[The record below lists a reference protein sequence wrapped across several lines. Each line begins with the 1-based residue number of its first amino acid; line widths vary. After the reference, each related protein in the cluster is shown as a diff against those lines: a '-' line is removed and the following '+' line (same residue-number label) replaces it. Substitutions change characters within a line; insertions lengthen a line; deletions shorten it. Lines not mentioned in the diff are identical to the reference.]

1 MAWCCWRGP
10 WIAWQGSLV
19 GEIRWKDS
27 CMLHVLSRQRGL
39 FILLCYIFLCTFS
52 FVLVPWAW
60 ARYDLNKSYALHG
73 DLFFCFSSFEVKQ
86 VSKCSILWVYQ
97 RTVGVTTSYQST
109 TQQLLVVA
117 QLALVG
123 DAILLVIHTMW
134 TDFLLALPRETYN
147 INLLWYIIYIYLCRN
162 TQPHIR
168 LPSPS
173 LTLCS
178 SFASSRSPRLGVSL
192 RFPFVFPFLPL
203 PFPFLFA
210 SISLPLPLRSSSLFH
225 SPPSSSLSLSLFP
238 LLPCRVR

>member
-1 MAWCCWRGP
+1 
-10 WIAWQGSLV
+10 
-19 GEIRWKDS
+19 
-27 CMLHVLSRQRGL
+27 MLHVLSRQRGL

-123 DAILLVIHTMW
+123 DAILLVIHTM
-134 TDFLLALPRETYN
+134 
-147 INLLWYIIYIYLCRN
+147 
-162 TQPHIR
+162 
-168 LPSPS
+168 
-173 LTLCS
+173 
-178 SFASSRSPRLGVSL
+178 
-192 RFPFVFPFLPL
+192 
-203 PFPFLFA
+203 
-210 SISLPLPLRSSSLFH
+210 
-225 SPPSSSLSLSLFP
+225 
-238 LLPCRVR
+238 